1 MADKTKIKVVIVHYH
16 LRRGGVSRVI
26 DAAQRALIERGHEVL
41 VLSGEAPT
49 FEGMSGAVRVLDA
62 LDYRNTGS
70 SVIADSL
77 TDALKAEARAHF
89 GSEPDLWHFHNPTL
103 AKNVMFPSVIR
114 ILAEEGARIVLQLHD
129 FAEDG
134 RPGNYS
140 KQRSFFDSES
150 GFENTLYPTAKQ
162 IHYATINHR
171 DFEFLRAAGVAK
183 NNLHVLPNAITAFP
197 LSTTLEERPFSK
209 NKLFALYPT
218 RGIRRKNIG
227 ELLLLAL
234 IYGHQVDFATTLNP
248 ENPEWMP
255 VHEHWS
261 ALIEELELPVDL
273 GISENNR
280 YEFLDLMGWA
290 DFFVTTSVAEGFGLA
305 FLEPWVSGKAVIGR
319 DLPGITKDFEKV
331 GVDLGHLYERID
343 VPVAWFDTDALKQEI
358 ESVLRRTY
366 LAYDMKMPKSAL
378 KQTWKAWVRKGRI
391 DFGVLNESFQTIA
404 LRKLKEDPSLLKEVD
419 FPALVPDSGE
429 AIESRARII
438 REVYSLAQYGERIE
452 KTYLKALSGSV
463 GKVSHL
469 SPKRVLDQFLDPA
482 RLNLLRH

>member
-1 MADKTKIKVVIVHYH
+1 MTDKTKMKVVIVHYH

-26 DAAQRALIERGHEVL
+26 DAAQRALIDRGHDVL
-41 VLSGEAPT
+41 VISGEAPT
-49 FEGMSGAVRVLDA
+49 FDGMSGEVRVLDA

-77 TDALKAEARAHF
+77 TEALKAEARAYF
-89 GSEPDLWHFHNPTL
+89 GGEPDVWHFHNPTL
-103 AKNVMFPSVIR
+103 AKNVMFPTVIR

-129 FAEDG
+129 FSEDG

-150 GFENTLYPTAKQ
+150 GFEGTLYPTAKQ

-171 DFEFLRAAGVAK
+171 DFEFLRAAGVSK
-183 NNLHVLPNAITAFP
+183 QNLHVLPNAITEFP
-197 LSTTLEERPFSK
+197 YSTTPADRPFSK
-209 NKLFALYPT
+209 DRLFALYPT

-234 IYGHQVDFATTLNP
+234 IYGDKVDFATTLNP

-255 VHEHWS
+255 AHEHWS

-280 YEFLDLMGWA
+280 HDFLDLVGWA

-319 DLPGITKDFEKV
+319 DLPGITKDFEKE
-331 GVDLGHLYERID
+331 GVDLGNLYERID
-343 VPVAWFDTDALKQEI
+343 IPVDWFDVAALKAEI

-366 LAYDMKMPKSAL
+366 LAYDVKMPKSAL
-378 KQTWKAWVRKGRI
+378 KQTWKAWVRKGKI
-391 DFGVLNESFQTIA
+391 DFGVLNETFQTIA
-404 LRKLKEDPSLLKEVD
+404 LRKLKENPDLLKEVG
-419 FPALVPDSGE
+419 FPALEPDSGA

-438 REVYSLAQYGERIE
+438 REVYSPSQYGERLE
-452 KTYLKALSGSV
+452 KTYLKTLTGHA
-463 GKVSHL
+463 GKVSNL

>member
-1 MADKTKIKVVIVHYH
+1 MADKTKMKVVIVHYH

-26 DAAQRALIERGHEVL
+26 DAAQRALIDRGHDVL
-41 VLSGEAPT
+41 VISGEAPT
-49 FEGMSGAVRVLDA
+49 FGGMSGAVRVLDA

-70 SVIADSL
+70 SAIADSL
-77 TDALKAEARAHF
+77 TEALKAEAHAHF
-89 GSEPDLWHFHNPTL
+89 GSDPDVWHFHNPTL

-150 GFENTLYPTAKQ
+150 GFEGTLYPTAKQ
-162 IHYATINHR
+162 IHYATINQR
-171 DFEFLRAAGVAK
+171 DFDFLRNSGVSK
-183 NNLHVLPNAITAFP
+183 HNLHVLPNAITEFP
-197 LSTTLEERPFSK
+197 FSTTPEDRPFSK
-209 NKLFALYPT
+209 DRLFALYPT

-234 IYGHQVDFATTLNP
+234 IYGDKVDFATTLNP

-255 VHEHWS
+255 AHNHWS
-261 ALIEELELPVDL
+261 ALIEELGLPVDL
-273 GISENNR
+273 GISEGDR
-280 YEFLDLMGWA
+280 YEFFDLVGWA

-319 DLPGITKDFEKV
+319 DLPGITKDFERA
-331 GVDLGHLYERID
+331 GLDLGNLYERID
-343 VPVAWFDTDALKQEI
+343 VPVEWFDVEQLKVEI
-358 ESVLRRTY
+358 ESILRQTY
-366 LAYDMKMPKSAL
+366 LAYDVKMPKSAL
-378 KQTWKAWVRKGRI
+378 KQTWKAWVRKGKI
-391 DFGVLNESFQTIA
+391 DFGVLNESFQTVA
-404 LRKLKEDPSLLKEVD
+404 LRKLKADPSLLKDVD
-419 FPALVPDSGE
+419 FPALEPDSGE

-438 REVYSLAQYGERIE
+438 REVYSPAQYGKRLE
-452 KTYLKALSGSV
+452 KTYLRALAGNSGR
-463 GKVSHL
+463 VSNL
-469 SPKRVLDQFLDPA
+469 NPKKVLDQFLDPA